1 MKFISNSGSVL
12 MTYKSISQKVK
23 IYNHC

>member
-12 MTYKSISQKVK
+12 MTYKSIS
-23 IYNHC
+23 